1 LRFLNAYHPS
11 SVNITMGN
19 KQATTFSITLH
30 TDQTHYEAGDIVTGR
45 ITFSGDP
52 RSPST
57 FVRNLRGISLLLEG
71 SEYVEIWKHD
81 HGGHGH
87 GSERKKRRKHHKK
100 DHTRRVDRSTNT
112 LLRMDC
118 PIVRAET
125 IRMDGNAYE
134 YPFQMRLP
142 SDMPSTMYCKH
153 APDSSSFAEIKYTL
167 TAYLAM
173 RDSIV
178 STYGTAALDE
188 KLPKSELSLCILSN
202 PSASNDCATPN
213 HPLSMDLERFPINTC
228 CFWNKGIIDL
238 GWHVNTD
245 TCCPNESITVQV
257 VGENRSLVSVDS
269 LRVQW
274 IETITWSTERRRR
287 SRRENGGPHREV
299 KRVVAEERI
308 STKGISCWQA
318 TGQPG
323 RATPLALGD
332 NNIHSYRS
340 LAPTVTSSGDGSSY
354 GHCHH
359 NDPHCSPQAVSA
371 RLKLAS
377 GTRDSYSGHLI
388 QVRHTLVVTA
398 CTAGWF
404 NTSPESACNV
414 KVVRKKSG
422 VNDTKGCHEDSFY
435 HYNNFGGPPTSAS
448 TLPSSLSPLPSP
460 SASLASAPPME
471 EVIPIA
477 EVLIADEWSHGGS
490 TAAYPSSSSLSGTG
504 DHWGML
510 AGDGIILPE
519 AAAVILDED
528 LSPSH
533 QSVSLTLQ
541 TSAPPAPTSVITPPP
556 SPQPL
561 SRVIN
566 DRVPS
571 SVLPSAPD
579 ESLVHQGT
587 NEGDYCFMFGRSGG
601 IQHIASLERPNFQQ
615 LLILVE
621 DSPES
626 LAAVLQGDDGDG
638 WRALVQNL
646 SPQEF
651 GSLLQASVPL
661 NKGAFVAHTLAK
673 AMRSASGTN
682 SLTCRHI
689 LAGLQLLPQDER
701 TTFAAQT
708 APMACDLAW
717 HQNQLEQEL
726 NPKELA
732 LFRAA
737 LR

>member
-1 LRFLNAYHPS
+1 
-11 SVNITMGN
+11 M
-19 KQATTFSITLH
+19 
-30 TDQTHYEAGDIVTGR
+30 TGR

-57 FVRNLRGISLLLEG
+57 FLRNVRGISLLLEG

-81 HGGHGH
+81 HGGHSH
-87 GSERKKRRKHHKK
+87 GPERKKRRKHHHK

-118 PIVRAET
+118 QIVRAET

-153 APDSSSFAEIKYTL
+153 APDSSSFAEIKYTI

-178 STYGTAALDE
+178 STYGTAGLDE

-202 PSASNDCATPN
+202 PSASTDCATLN

-245 TCCPNESITVQV
+245 TCCPNETITVQV
-257 VGENRSLVSVDS
+257 VGENRSLVAVDT

-274 IETITWSTERRRR
+274 VETITWSTERQRRR
-287 SRRENGGPHREV
+287 NRRGNGGPHREV

-318 TGQPG
+318 TSQPG

-340 LAPTVTSSGDGSSY
+340 LAPTVTSSCDGSSY

-359 NDPHCSPQAVSA
+359 NDPQNSPQAVSA

-398 CTAGWF
+398 CTGGWF

-414 KVVRKKSG
+414 RVVRKKSG
-422 VNDTKGCHEDSFY
+422 ANGTNGCHEDSFY
-435 HYNNFGGPPTSAS
+435 HYNNFGGPPAPAS
-448 TLPSSLSPLPSP
+448 KLPSSLSPLPSP

-471 EVIPIA
+471 EVIPVA
-477 EVLIADEWSHGGS
+477 ELLMADEWSHGGP
-490 TAAYPSSSSLSGTG
+490 AAADPSCSSLG
-504 DHWGML
+504 DHWGSL

-533 QSVSLTLQ
+533 QNVSLTFE
-541 TSAPPAPTSVITPPP
+541 TSAPSASASVITPPS
-556 SPQPL
+556 SPQPP

-566 DRVPS
+566 DRVPPS
-571 SVLPSAPD
+571 GQPSAPD
-579 ESLVHQGT
+579 ESLVRQGS
-587 NEGDYCFMFGRSGG
+587 NEDDYCFVFGSSGG
-601 IQHIASLERPNFQQ
+601 IERAASTERPNFQQ

-626 LAAVLQGDDGDG
+626 LAAVLQGDDGDS
-638 WRALVQNL
+638 WRDLVQKL

-651 GSLLQASVPL
+651 GSLLQASVPV
-661 NKGAFVAHTLAK
+661 NQGAFVAHTLAK
-673 AMRSASGTN
+673 SMRSASGTN

-689 LAGLQLLPQDER
+689 LAGLQKLPQDER
-701 TTFAAQT
+701 TVFAGQT

-717 HQNQLEQEL
+717 YQNQLEQEL